1 MNVTEFIIDTYGA
14 GTPLV
19 ATAKRYRPSTAT
31 KKGYILIFA
40 HGTGFQQ
47 IKSTGSQL
55 SNACMPTGGPVVEA
69 WAIDSQTHGAAATL
83 NRDAIDEPGFTY
95 SSYHFAEACANLCK
109 IHLNGTR
116 HPIVLVGHSA
126 GAASAA
132 LVPSFYG
139 RSGTP
144 PFSALILIEPA
155 IWPGSMID
163 MADSP
168 AYKLACVAI
177 PRRRKTWGSRDA
189 VRKDLGKR
197 APWGMWDKRI
207 LDIYVVGKV
216 CRRFTP
222 AESTRNTASRRTRK
236 GCPSGVVLL
245 HESQPFI
252 NQINAVYPV
261 AELDKLRKKVPV
273 HLVYGERN
281 DLFTREKQESLL
293 RGRRFA
299 SVTRI
304 PGAGHLVVQEAPDA
318 VGDVLLSILGG
329 LENQRYVE
337 REYVL

>member
-1 MNVTEFIIDTYGA
+1 MNVTQFIVDTYGA

-19 ATAKRYRPSTAT
+19 STAKRYRPSTAN
-31 KKGYILIFA
+31 KKGYILVFA
-40 HGTGFQQ
+40 HGTGFHKEHWEP
-47 IKSTGSQL
+47 IIERL
-55 SNACMPTGGPVVEA
+55 YAHGGPVVEA
-69 WAIDSQTHGAAATL
+69 WAIDAQTHGAAATL

-109 IHLNGTR
+109 THLNGTR

-132 LVPSFYG
+132 LVPSFY
-139 RSGTP
+139 RQSRTP
-144 PFSALILIEPA
+144 PFSALILVEPA
-155 IWPGSMID
+155 IWPGSMIG
-163 MADSP
+163 MADSS

-177 PRRRKTWGSRDA
+177 PRRRTTWGSRDA
-189 VRKDLGKR
+189 VRKDLGRR
-197 APWGMWDKRI
+197 APWGTWDKRI
-207 LDIYVVGKV
+207 LDLYVEHGFEEDK
-216 CRRFTP
+216 
-222 AESTRNTASRRTRK
+222 E
-236 GCPSGVVLL
+236 GVSLRCNPV
-245 HESQPFI
+245 HETQPFI

-299 SVTRI
+299 SVIRI